1 MNRVLRTAAA
11 AGALLVVGV
20 TVNATQAQ
28 AANGHVG
35 VRETICADDLQFR
48 TEPGGA
54 RAGTLHRGET
64 FLVEQISGGWVYG
77 FAYGT
82 INHKGWV
89 QDGWFC

>member
-1 MNRVLRTAAA
+1 MNRVLRTAVA
-11 AGALLVVGV
+11 AGALLTVGV
-20 TVNATQAQ
+20 TVNATQAE

-35 VRETICADDLQFR
+35 TRETVCADTLELR
-48 TEPGGA
+48 VSPGGA
-54 RAGTLHRGET
+54 RSNTLHYGET

-77 FAYGT
+77 FAYGQ

>member
-1 MNRVLRTAAA
+1 MNRVARTAAV
-11 AGALLVVGV
+11 AGALLITGV
-20 TVNATQAQ
+20 AVNASQAD
-28 AANGHVG
+28 AAGGTPG

-64 FLVEQISGGWVYG
+64 FLVEKVASGWAYG

>member
-35 VRETICADDLQFR
+35 VRETICADDLELR
-48 TEPGGA
+48 VAPGGA
-54 RAGTLHRGET
+54 RSNTLHRGET
-64 FLVEQISGGWVYG
+64 FLVEQISGNWAYG
-77 FAYGT
+77 FAYGQ